1 MSNDA
6 VPPPSKEV
14 KKKGI
19 QLKYGHVSEIRL
31 AERECHL
38 STKENEKKK
47 RQAAKKRTG
56 EKRNHLHS
64 KRAREKWYPI
74 AQPI

>member
-47 RQAAKKRTG
+47 DRQPKKGR
-56 EKRNHLHS
+56 EKRGTTYIRS
-64 KRAREKWYPI
+64 EPVKSDT
-74 AQPI
+74 Q